1 MIRSNG
7 EPEAHGPSPDSAG
20 NENRPLW
27 QRVSPNFKAAFR
39 AIEDVEKRLQAF
51 TTALDAAGIEY
62 AIIGGN
68 AVAAWV
74 STVDPD
80 AVRSTKDVDVLLQL
94 ILEPRKFFLKS

>member
-1 MIRSNG
+1 M
-7 EPEAHGPSPDSAG
+7 
-20 NENRPLW
+20 
-27 QRVSPNFKAAFR
+27 

-80 AVRSTKDVDVLLQL
+80 AVRSTKDVDVLL
-94 ILEPRKFFLKS
+94 RKAVETNNGDKVMYAVLGGAVHVGDRVVAERPESVSNIQQ